1 MLRKPDAHSPMKNDA
16 ELNRKRSIII
26 YSVVACIVILDQ
38 ITKYIV
44 KTSMHLY
51 ESINLLGDFLKF
63 TYIENPGMAF
73 GIQFENKFWFTVL
86 SVVAAG
92 IVVFYLLKMTNER
105 YLFRFSLALILGGA
119 IGNLIDRLAFGR
131 VVDFI
136 DVEFFDITLPSFS
149 FWFISFPGYDM
160 TRWPVF
166 NIADSAVTCGMILLT
181 WMVLTQKP
189 QTQEEIVPEG
199 DKPTA

>member
-1 MLRKPDAHSPMKNDA
+1 MNNVIEDS
-16 ELNRKRSIII
+16 RKRSIII
-26 YSVVACIVILDQ
+26 YSIIAVIVILDQ
-38 ITKYIV
+38 IAKYIV
-44 KTSMHLY
+44 KSSMHLY

-92 IVVFYLLKMTNER
+92 IVVFYLLRMTNER
-105 YLFRFSLALILGGA
+105 YIFRFSLALILGGA
-119 IGNLIDRLAFGR
+119 IGNLIDRLAFGK

-136 DVEFFDITLPSFS
+136 DVEFIDITLPSFN
-149 FWFISFPGYDM
+149 FWIISFPGYDM

-189 QTQEEIVPEG
+189 QLEQEIVSEG

>member
-1 MLRKPDAHSPMKNDA
+1 MNNEIEDS
-16 ELNRKRSIII
+16 RKRSIII
-26 YSVVACIVILDQ
+26 YSIIAVIVILDQ

-44 KTSMHLY
+44 KSSMHLY
-51 ESINLLGDFLKF
+51 ESINLLGNFLKF

-92 IVVFYLLKMTNER
+92 IVVFYLLRMTNER
-105 YLFRFSLALILGGA
+105 FIFRFSLALILGGA
-119 IGNLIDRLAFGR
+119 IGNLIDRLAFGK

-136 DVEFFDITLPSFS
+136 DVEFIDITLPSFK
-149 FWFISFPGYDM
+149 FLIISFPGYEM

-189 QTQEEIVPEG
+189 QLEQEVISEG
-199 DKPTA
+199 DKPAT

>member
-1 MLRKPDAHSPMKNDA
+1 MNNEIEDS
-16 ELNRKRSIII
+16 RKRSIII
-26 YSVVACIVILDQ
+26 YSIIAVIVILDQ

-44 KTSMHLY
+44 KSSMHLY

-92 IVVFYLLKMTNER
+92 IVVFYLLRMTNER
-105 YLFRFSLALILGGA
+105 YVFRFSLALILGGA
-119 IGNLIDRLAFGR
+119 IGNLIDRLAFGK

-136 DVEFFDITLPSFS
+136 DVEFIDITLPSFNL
-149 FWFISFPGYDM
+149 WIISFPGYDM

-189 QTQEEIVPEG
+189 QLEQEIVSKG
-199 DKPTA
+199 DKPAA

>member
-1 MLRKPDAHSPMKNDA
+1 MNNETEDR
-16 ELNRKRSIII
+16 RKRSIII
-26 YSVVACIVILDQ
+26 YSIIAVIVVLDQ

-44 KTSMHLY
+44 KSSMHLY

-92 IVVFYLLKMTNER
+92 IVVFYLLRMTNER
-105 YLFRFSLALILGGA
+105 YIFRFSLALILGGA
-119 IGNLIDRLAFGR
+119 IGNLIDRLAFGK

-136 DVEFFDITLPSFS
+136 DVEFIDITLPSFN
-149 FWFISFPGYDM
+149 FWIISFPGYDM

-189 QTQEEIVPEG
+189 QLEQEIVSEG
-199 DKPTA
+199 DKPAA

>member
-1 MLRKPDAHSPMKNDA
+1 MNNVIEDS
-16 ELNRKRSIII
+16 RKRSIII
-26 YSVVACIVILDQ
+26 YSIIAVIVILDQ
-38 ITKYIV
+38 IAKYIV
-44 KTSMHLY
+44 KSSMHLY

-92 IVVFYLLKMTNER
+92 IVVFYLLRMTNER
-105 YLFRFSLALILGGA
+105 YIFRFSLALILGGA
-119 IGNLIDRLAFGR
+119 IGNLIDRLAFGK

-136 DVEFFDITLPSFS
+136 DVEFIDITLPSFN
-149 FWFISFPGYDM
+149 FWIISFPGYDM

-189 QTQEEIVPEG
+189 QLEQEVISEG
-199 DKPTA
+199 DKPAA